1 MIYITNLC
9 FFVCTHSLEE
19 KQIASSTRENL
30 WKWLTPSRL
39 DDKTEHQSWL
49 GSYVQ
54 QLQDEGVDAETQ
66 RRAMLLQLWVT
77 QVSFPRSLSL
87 SCPFTTR
94 LHVCIQQTLL
104 SKVIYS
110 AFQAVHF
117 FVSMCVPWKLNP
129 QPFALLM
136 QCSTTEPQ
144 EYLILAK

>member
-19 KQIASSTRENL
+19 KQIASSTREKL
-30 WKWLTPSRL
+30 WKWLTPSRS
-39 DDKTEHQSWL
+39 DEKTEHKSWL

-94 LHVCIQQTLL
+94 LVTSNIL
-104 SKVIYS
+104 
-110 AFQAVHF
+110 
-117 FVSMCVPWKLNP
+117 
-129 QPFALLM
+129 
-136 QCSTTEPQ
+136 CSTFLPTFIYYIWCLCVSVRQFVYRQVPVCVLIRSKAEIIMQ
-144 EYLILAK
+144 GIYLV